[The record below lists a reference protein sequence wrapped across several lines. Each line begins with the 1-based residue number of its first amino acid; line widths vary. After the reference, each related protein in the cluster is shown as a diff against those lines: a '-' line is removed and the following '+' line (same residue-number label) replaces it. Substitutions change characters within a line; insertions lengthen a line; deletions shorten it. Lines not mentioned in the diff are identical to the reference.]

1 MLTDISPKQ
10 KTLVMIG
17 VLLAIFV
24 AALDQTI
31 VGTAMPKI
39 VAELGGLSHLSWVFT
54 AYMLASTVTV
64 PIYGKLSDI
73 YGRKWFFFSGIVIF
87 MIGSILSGF
96 SQNMVQLIIFRCLQ
110 GIGGGAIM
118 ANAFAIVGDLF
129 TPRERGKW
137 QGILGGTFGIA
148 SIIGPILGGFITD
161 NVSWRW
167 NFFINI
173 PIGML
178 TLLAIGFLIP
188 KIKSS
193 IKDRAIDYFGAI
205 ALSIGLVTLLLGVVW
220 GGSEYPWA
228 SFQIVG
234 LLASALISLLIFG
247 FIEQKTK
254 EPIIPLSLFKNSIF
268 SVSIVSTF
276 FFGAGIFGAALYI
289 PLFAQMVLGVSATDS
304 GSLMTPM
311 VVAQVST
318 GIICGRIVSGTGKYK
333 IIAILGLIIAT
344 VGMFLLSEMDAST
357 TSLSLILRMIFL
369 GLGIGAAMPIFNI
382 VVQNAFEHSKLGVVT
397 SSIQLFRSVGGTV
410 GIAALGSILNNNIS
424 KNQFVMP
431 KNLAFA
437 DSLSPVFFTAT
448 ILLALGLIAAFFLKE
463 IPLRVSHNEEPLL
476 DKIGQELDVE
486 LAQAEAKDQPDII
499 NK

>member
-1 MLTDISPKQ
+1 MLADISSRQ

-17 VLLAIFV
+17 VLLAILV

-96 SQNMVQLIIFRCLQ
+96 SQNMIQLIIFRAFQ

-148 SIIGPILGGFITD
+148 SVIGPILGGLITD
-161 NVSWRW
+161 NISWRW

-173 PIGML
+173 PVGIL
-178 TLLAIGFLIP
+178 ALLAIGFLIP

-193 IKDRAIDYFGAI
+193 IEDRSIDYFGAI
-205 ALSIGLVTLLLGVVW
+205 ALAIGLISLLLGVVW
-220 GGSEYPWA
+220 GGSEYPWQ
-228 SFQIVG
+228 SIQIIG
-234 LLASALISLLIFG
+234 LLLTAATFLTTFC
-247 FIEQKTK
+247 FIEKYTN

-268 SVSIVSTF
+268 CVSIISTF
-276 FFGAGIFGAALYI
+276 FFGAGMFGAALYI
-289 PLFAQMVLGVSATDS
+289 PLFAQSVLEVSATSS

-311 VVAQVST
+311 VIAQVAV

-333 IIAILGLIIAT
+333 IIAILGLVIAT
-344 VGMFLLSEMDAST
+344 IGMFLLSQMDAST
-357 TSLSLILRMIFL
+357 TSLSLTLRMIFL
-369 GLGIGAAMPIFNI
+369 GFGIGAAMPIFNI
-382 VVQNAFEHSKLGVVT
+382 VVQNAFEHAKLGVVT
-397 SSIQLFRSVGGTV
+397 ASIQLFRSIGGTI
-410 GIAALGSILNNNIS
+410 GIAALGSILNS
-424 KNQFVMP
+424 GLAKNLPQMP

-437 DSLSPVFFTAT
+437 NSLSPVFFTGT
-448 ILLALGLIAAFFLKE
+448 ILLGVALITAFFLKE
-463 IPLRVSHNEEPLL
+463 IPLRVSHREEPLF

-486 LAQAEAKDQPDII
+486 LAQAEAKDEPDII
-499 NK
+499 